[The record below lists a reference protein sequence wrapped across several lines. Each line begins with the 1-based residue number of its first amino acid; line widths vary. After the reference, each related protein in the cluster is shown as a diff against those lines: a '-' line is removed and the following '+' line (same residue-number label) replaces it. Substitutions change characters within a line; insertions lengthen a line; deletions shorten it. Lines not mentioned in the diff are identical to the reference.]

1 MPNLPSKYILLAI
14 KGQHVEPRLLSYAGN
29 LCRRMDAGLD
39 IMLTS
44 EQKVLPPVLDE
55 FLQQLHRDG
64 IPSRLTQESGLGS
77 RNIVQYANT
86 HGNISTVVIDTVS
99 SWAAPDYREH
109 SDPWN
114 KLECPLVV
122 AIPD

>member
-1 MPNLPSKYILLAI
+1 MPSLPSKYILLAI
-14 KGQHVEPRLLSYAGN
+14 KGQHVEPRLLSYASS

-39 IMLTS
+39 IMLTC
-44 EQKVLPPVLDE
+44 EQKTLPPLLDQ
-55 FLQQLHRDG
+55 FLQELHRDG

-99 SWAAPDYREH
+99 TWTTPGYSEH
-109 SDPWN
+109 RNPWH